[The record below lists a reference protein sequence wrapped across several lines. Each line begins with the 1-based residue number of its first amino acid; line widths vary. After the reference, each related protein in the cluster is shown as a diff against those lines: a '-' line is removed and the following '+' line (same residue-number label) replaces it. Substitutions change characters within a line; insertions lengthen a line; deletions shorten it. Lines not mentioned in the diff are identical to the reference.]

1 MVDTQVRPN
10 DVTGRALISALMR
23 TPREAFL
30 PKSLESV
37 AYSEKALESSP
48 GRWLWAPRD
57 FGKLIE
63 EADIERDE
71 RVLNIAA
78 GSGYAAAVLAAMGAK
93 VTALEDD
100 DALVEALKARF
111 ADATNVEVAKGAL
124 GEAGGLKGPFDVII
138 VGGAVEVVPESWLA
152 VLGEGGRLAVAVRE
166 NGVGRARI
174 YVKSDGVASYRSP
187 FDCMPPVLAGFEAAE
202 EFRF

>member
-10 DVTGRALISALMR
+10 DVTDRRLIAALLH

-30 PKSLESV
+30 PKTLESV
-37 AYSEKALESSP
+37 AYSEKALETSP

-63 EADIERDE
+63 EAGVEEGD

-78 GSGYAAAVLAAMGAK
+78 GSGYAAAVMAAMGAD
-93 VTALEDD
+93 VAALEDD
-100 DALVEALKARF
+100 DALVSALNERF
-111 ADATNVEVAKGAL
+111 ADNNRVEAVKGDLAT
-124 GEAGGLKGPFDVII
+124 AGGLKGPFDVVI
-138 VGGAVEVVPESWLA
+138 VGGAVEIVPEAWSA

-166 NGVGRARI
+166 NGVGHARI
-174 YVKSDGVASYRSP
+174 YVKSDGIASYRSP
-187 FDCMPPVLAGFEAAE
+187 FDCMPPVLAGFEVAE
-202 EFRF
+202 AFRF